1 MKYHQNILIAGVGG
15 QGNLV
20 CGKALAEASIKDG
33 YRPVVGQ
40 IFGASRRGGTVQ
52 THVRIGNSNLG
63 PLIPR
68 GDVDV
73 ILGLEPMESL
83 RAAIE
88 YAGPETI
95 ALVSETPVQTVDS
108 LAGRKSYPEIDELRA
123 SLSALARKVYS
134 VNPKETLESLGT
146 YRVQNSYMLGAL
158 CGIQAAILS
167 EESIKNGLL
176 AIVGRSQTNTKAF
189 EEGLKAGKRASG
201 K

>member
-1 MKYHQNILIAGVGG
+1 MKQHQNILIAGVGG

-52 THVRIGNSNLG
+52 THVRIGNNNLG

-73 ILGLEPMESL
+73 VLGLEPMESL

-108 LAGRKSYPEIDELRA
+108 LAGRKPYPELDELRA

-134 VNPKETLESLGT
+134 VNPKETLERLGT

-189 EEGLKAGKRASG
+189 EKGVKAGKRASG

>member
-1 MKYHQNILIAGVGG
+1 MKHHQNILIAGVGG

-52 THVRIGNSNLG
+52 THVRIGNNNLG

-108 LAGRKSYPEIDELRA
+108 LAGRKSYPELDELRA

-134 VNPKETLESLGT
+134 VNPRETLESLGT

>member
-1 MKYHQNILIAGVGG
+1 LKHHQNILIAGVGG

-52 THVRIGNSNLG
+52 THVRIGNNNLG

-108 LAGRKSYPEIDELRA
+108 LAGRKSYPELDELRA

-134 VNPKETLESLGT
+134 VNPRETLESLGT